1 MVFPHWQ
8 CYNFGLIPTLA
19 RQRLRLMTVAK
30 VIQDGAFPAR
40 VFHCQSVLECGK
52 LSVHAVCARVW
63 HTQCSVCWC
72 VDRLQATGLRP
83 TWHRP
88 AARASEPPKKRLLRQ
103 QRVEESLH
111 SRTRAR
117 QLLLSSEK
125 SLLRIPIPPS
135 GIPAPSPSNS
145 CGAETVV

>member
-1 MVFPHWQ
+1 M
-8 CYNFGLIPTLA
+8 GLSLPECSI
-19 RQRLRLMTVAK
+19 
-30 VIQDGAFPAR
+30 AR
-40 VFHCQSVLECGK
+40 VCQ
-52 LSVHAVCARVW
+52 SVHAVCARVW
-63 HTQCSVCWC
+63 HTTQCACSVCWC

-125 SLLRIPIPPS
+125 SSSLPPAFPPPLHPTAVALRLLCDAARWVQHS
-135 GIPAPSPSNS
+135 APASSNKQ
-145 CGAETVV
+145 

>member
-1 MVFPHWQ
+1 MGLSLPQ
-8 CYNFGLIPTLA
+8 CSI
-19 RQRLRLMTVAK
+19 
-30 VIQDGAFPAR
+30 AR
-40 VFHCQSVLECGK
+40 VCQ
-52 LSVHAVCARVW
+52 SVHAVCARVLP
-63 HTQCSVCWC
+63 TQCACSVCWC

-111 SRTRAR
+111 SGTRAR

-125 SLLRIPIPPS
+125 SSSLPPAFPPPLHPTAVALRLLCDAARWVQHS
-135 GIPAPSPSNS
+135 APASSNKQ
-145 CGAETVV
+145 